1 MTHPALR
8 CLTVLLALPLTA
20 ALASDDSADAWRIQL
35 EAALAAHFPAV
46 SGCTLEPLELF
57 SLVVDGNGAVLEAG
71 YEGFDAAERQ
81 ACLAESFA
89 DANLPPPGDTMRH
102 TVDIR
107 VEDPEM
113 GMPFAVEAVGLHC
126 DDQVVDLTAHEA
138 VFAGGANDIRRC
150 QLRRLIL
157 DRTLRGEVL
166 LAYTVQPDGSVSEVV
181 VRDSGL
187 EDPRAEACIAERVS
201 WLWFPEPSGA
211 CTVTL
216 EQRLDFDLPGLL
228 AREADVA
235 ERVAEIK
242 PGSILACGEKP
253 DEEGAPTLVVKIHVV
268 AGSVETATVPERYF
282 VEEAVA
288 DCLVGQ
294 ARGWTFDGVTEG
306 RSVVHFRLE
315 EPLVLPD

>member
-1 MTHPALR
+1 MGEVIPYGGGPSTGLDQ
-8 CLTVLLALPLTA
+8 TA
-20 ALASDDSADAWRIQL
+20 AGKITTGFESQD
-35 EAALAAHFPAV
+35 
-46 SGCTLEPLELF
+46 
-57 SLVVDGNGAVLEAG
+57 VV
-71 YEGFDAAERQ
+71 
-81 ACLAESFA
+81 
-89 DANLPPPGDTMRH
+89 M
-102 TVDIR
+102 
-107 VEDPEM
+107 DPEDR
-113 GMPFAVEAVGLHC
+113 E
-126 DDQVVDLTAHEA
+126 
-138 VFAGGANDIRRC
+138 I
-150 QLRRLIL
+150 LRRLAERVAEISQSAEMSERRL
-157 DRTLRGEVL
+157 LWHRLNTLQKSRPVVFCDPENGWNEIITESQMLCRGK
-166 LAYTVQPDGSVSEVV
+166 LARRWEMDLRKEIFWGEEMGDDKPVEPYLVVPYTVQPDGSVSEVV